1 MRFGGYTKTI
11 SSPAGSP
18 PRPQPRL
25 LFGFSPRSIFRHFS
39 SRVNHTR
46 HRVRQLLEVLPESP
60 YTTVSSPPPAEPDT
74 GHWTL
79 DIHPPSSIHPP
90 SILHP
95 SILEM
100 SQRDN
105 LVLLIHLRF
114 IGLPGRHPAGPAD
127 RQTDRDTG
135 QGHSE
140 TRTQREEA
148 GESSRSHRVRAVTE
162 LASGECVC
170 LVAADRCVI
179 VSASNR
185 GFLKPTGKSILPR
198 MVG

>member
-1 MRFGGYTKTI
+1 MDTQKIYLPLQGVHHAPSHASYSVFLPGQYFVI
-11 SSPAGSP
+11 SP
-18 PRPQPRL
+18 PASITLGIESDNFLKFYRSPHTPQSLHL
-25 LFGFSPRSIFRHFS
+25 LLQ
-39 SRVNHTR
+39 SRT
-46 HRVRQLLEVLPESP
+46 L
-60 YTTVSSPPPAEPDT
+60 DT
-74 GHWTL
+74 GHWTYIL
-79 DIHPPSSIHPP
+79 HPP

-185 GFLKPTGKSILPR
+185 GFLKPTGKSILPL